1 MAKAQCVSVIDEAQN
16 GTPQSTYDAT
26 WTTFRNDYPD
36 RQFWLLQPGGPS
48 RGTLK
53 VPTAYTNDPD
63 ANGPITVNR
72 DNNVDGQESDWFSI
86 CQFNTLPEGTVVSVF
101 IDTSGSMTL
110 NTVQKSY
117 DKFNTDCAAAGI
129 DIVYDTQSGGERWIQ
144 PHIKDIPPSVNFEV
158 NPTEIQLG
166 TSETAELSWLV
177 FGDVNTTTIDNGI
190 GVVTDPQGSITV
202 QPTVTTTYTITSV
215 GDAGTTTRSVTLT
228 VNAPPLPTINSFTI
242 DPIEYINPGVTEASW
257 SVSGILISNIN
268 ITWPNGG
275 LLDNLAQSGTAN
287 ISPQD
292 TGTVTLTATNPSGS
306 VTAQQSLTVYEPVVA
321 TISADPNPSTGPGID
336 TDLEWNVTGSA
347 SSASIDPPIGGGGNV
362 VLTNGVQTIAPTET
376 ITYTIT
382 ATGPG
387 GTDTDS
393 VTVVVYQAPQL
404 SVSFPAAVVYGN
416 QYDIPVTYDFAT
428 QGVTIEL
435 KYYTRDKTNP
445 GTLVENTA
453 TSTLGGTAS
462 DEFTGQ
468 INATYTTNIPWT
480 DDGPFKVKW
489 IITANGNGGSITD
502 QSTLIDTVIDRE
514 PAAFT
519 LPETD
524 DVFPTTDPVQTP
536 PPLEAISDPIIID
549 NIDISVEIKAD
560 EPIQVRFD
568 DDDPDFDV
576 NWKSLREL

>member
-26 WTTFRNDYPD
+26 WNTFRSDYPN

-72 DNNVDGQESDWFSI
+72 DNNVDGQESDWFNI
-86 CQFNTLPEGTVVSVF
+86 CNFGSLPAGTVVSVF

-117 DKFNTDCAAAGI
+117 DKFNSDCAAAGI
-129 DIVYDTQSGGERWIQ
+129 DIVYDTKSGGERWIQ

-158 NPTEIQLG
+158 NPTSIQLG

-228 VNAPPLPTINSFTI
+228 VDAPPLPTINTFTI
-242 DPIEYINPGVTEASW
+242 NPTSYINPGSTLATW
-257 SVSGILISNIN
+257 SVSGILVSNVK

-275 LLDNLAQSGTAN
+275 LADNIGLSGTQNLAIA
-287 ISPQD
+287 D

-306 VTAQQSLTVYEPVVA
+306 VTATQSLTVFEPVVA
-321 TISADPNPSTGPGID
+321 SITADPNPSTGPGLNV
-336 TDLEWNVTGSA
+336 DLEWQVTGSA
-347 SSASIDPPIGGGGNV
+347 NTASIDPPVNASGNV
-362 VLTNGVQTIAPTET
+362 LLNGTQTIAPGQTT
-376 ITYTIT
+376 TYTLS
-382 ATGPG
+382 ASGDG
-387 GTDTDS
+387 GSDTDS

-404 SVSFPAAVVYGN
+404 SVSFPATVVYGN
-416 QYDIPVTYDFAT
+416 QYDIPVTYDFAS
-428 QGVTIEL
+428 QGVIITL
-435 KYYTRDKTNP
+435 TYYERDRTNP
-445 GTLVENTA
+445 EVLLVKTQ
-453 TSTLGGTAS
+453 TSNLSGTAS

-468 INATYTTNIPWT
+468 IEATYTTSIPWGQ
-480 DDGPFKVKW
+480 DGPFKVQW
-489 IITANGNGGSITD
+489 SIDANGNGGTINQS
-502 QSTLIDTVIDRE
+502 STLIDCIIDRE

-519 LPETD
+519 LPPTE
-524 DVFPTTDPVQTP
+524 DVFPTTDPVATP
-536 PPLEAISDPIIID
+536 PPLEAISNPIIVD